1 VVLKSI
7 RKAGPFLRNYT
18 YDAES
23 ADLMMRFL
31 NDSKNGCEDPFN
43 EEYFFRIESIRE
55 KEQIMR
61 DIKTK
66 FHNISKILDCVSCEK
81 CRLNGK
87 VQIKGL
93 GTAMKVLFSQPK
105 SLIPNQRDEMKLLTR
120 TEIVVIFI

>member
-1 VVLKSI
+1 MK
-7 RKAGPFLRNYT
+7 
-18 YDAES
+18 
-23 ADLMMRFL
+23 
-31 NDSKNGCEDPFN
+31 
-43 EEYFFRIESIRE
+43 
-55 KEQIMR
+55 

>member
-1 VVLKSI
+1 MK
-7 RKAGPFLRNYT
+7 
-18 YDAES
+18 
-23 ADLMMRFL
+23 
-31 NDSKNGCEDPFN
+31 
-43 EEYFFRIESIRE
+43 
-55 KEQIMR
+55 

-105 SLIPNQRDEMKLLTR
+105 SLIPD
-120 TEIVVIFI
+120 

>member
-1 VVLKSI
+1 MGHFPDRLRNLYFLYSVVLKSI
-7 RKAGPFLRNYT
+7 RKAGPFLRSYT
-18 YDAES
+18 YDSES
-23 ADLMMRFL
+23 KDLMMRFL

-55 KEQIMR
+55 KEQIMKE
-61 DIKTK
+61 IKTK

-105 SLIPNQRDEMKLLTR
+105 SLIPD
-120 TEIVVIFI
+120 

>member
-1 VVLKSI
+1 MGYFPDRLRNLYFLYSVVLKSI

-61 DIKTK
+61 DIKIK

-105 SLIPNQRDEMKLLTR
+105 SLIPD
-120 TEIVVIFI
+120 